1 VLSSAHADAVGAALV
16 TDSGSS
22 GWWEWVRKALFF
34 FLQRHWGLW
43 GLLFTGPAPAQ
54 AQAQVKRQATA
65 AVVDWLIRAEEAPHN
80 NLQLTIN
87 FTFFAPKL

>member
-22 GWWEWVRKALFF
+22 GWWEWVRIALFF

-43 GLLFTGPAPAQ
+43 GLHFTGPAPAQ

-65 AVVDWLIRAEEAPHN
+65 AVAVVDWLIRAEEALHN
-80 NLQLTIN
+80 NLQ
-87 FTFFAPKL
+87 